1 LRIETID
8 VIADRIDRA
17 GDRYRNAGHFGR
29 ENDSRFAAAAIR
41 NSSDVDQAREI
52 AQAFESGLRPG
63 KDDQGPTL
71 ELAGRSPRRPWW
83 RRWISGQSD
92 DS

>member
-1 LRIETID
+1 LRVETIED
-8 VIADRIDRA
+8 IAARIDRA
-17 GDRYRNAGHFGR
+17 GDRYHNAGDLGR

-41 NSSDVDQAREI
+41 NSSDVDRAREI
-52 AQAFESGLRPG
+52 AGDFEPGLRPV
-63 KDDQGPTL
+63 KDDVIPL
-71 ELAGRSPRRPWW
+71 EFSARSPRRPWW

>member
-1 LRIETID
+1 MRIETID
-8 VIADRIDRA
+8 DIAARIDRA
-17 GDRYRNAGHFGR
+17 GDRYRNAGDLSR
-29 ENDSRFAAAAIR
+29 ERESRYVAESIR
-41 NSSDVDQAREI
+41 SSSDVTRARGI
-52 AQAFESGLRPG
+52 AQTFESGLRPG

-71 ELAGRSPRRPWW
+71 EFAARSPRRPWW